1 MIKMKKSMAGKL
13 IRISTITLFALMLIT
28 SLASA
33 TKFFVAYAQ
42 EQTGDVSSLQ
52 NDGQVAPSNNEVK
65 KWGFLAAAVS
75 VGLGSIAGGIAVA
88 YVGSA
93 ALGVIAEKPETAGR
107 ALIFVGLAEGIA
119 IYGVIVAIL
128 ILFAK

>member
-1 MIKMKKSMAGKL
+1 MA
-13 IRISTITLFALMLIT
+13 LFAMMMLMTLT
-28 SLASA
+28 SM

-42 EQTGDVSSLQ
+42 ENKSEEIEADNGKEITEQAAS
-52 NDGQVAPSNNEVK
+52 VK
-65 KWGFLAAAVS
+65 KWGFLAASIS

-93 ALGVIAEKPETAGR
+93 ALGVIAEKPEAAGR

-119 IYGVIVAIL
+119 IYGVIIAIL
-128 ILFAK
+128 ILYAK

>member
-1 MIKMKKSMAGKL
+1 M
-13 IRISTITLFALMLIT
+13 LMT
-28 SLASA
+28 TLASV

-42 EQTGDVSSLQ
+42 DADGDTSEMQ
-52 NDGQVAPSNNEVK
+52 KAEETAPVNPEVK
-65 KWGFLAAAVS
+65 KWGFLAAAIS

>member
-1 MIKMKKSMAGKL
+1 MAKINSSTAKKW
-13 IRISTITLFALMLIT
+13 IRISMMALFAFMLMAT
-28 SLASA
+28 LASI
-33 TKFFVAYAQ
+33 TKFFVAHAAEAGSEMPAVKNA
-42 EQTGDVSSLQ
+42 EQT
-52 NDGQVAPSNNEVK
+52 APMNPEVK
-65 KWGFLAAAVS
+65 KWGFLAAAIS

-93 ALGVIAEKPETAGR
+93 ALGVIAEKPEAAGR